1 MSTEIKRLQP
11 QMIRITGASQN
22 DILTVGNGT
31 AEFTNNLYL
40 SGVNVGT
47 SAALAG
53 RKLQVV
59 GDTELSGSIFQSGN
73 YIDVIATGNNLETQ
87 IAGND
92 ADIATLN
99 TNLVST
105 GNALEAQ
112 IVANDGDIS
121 TLTSNLISTGN
132 NLENQIISNDAD
144 ISALDSSTVRITG
157 DQGIAGDKIFS
168 DNVTINNLTVTG
180 TRTIVESTDLA
191 IEDNVIDINSGET
204 GAGISKGTAGFN
216 IDRGTLSNAT
226 ILFEEANDRF
236 NLNFPVA
243 SEGDLLAK
251 EADLIATGNNLEA
264 QITSTVAGNL
274 TATGNALEAQIIAN
288 DGDISTLTTNLA
300 STGSTLQSNLD
311 TVESAAAAS
320 LVSTGNALDAKVDAL
335 QVVDLTDTPSSIT
348 ASTSDVTQVLAANAA
363 GNGVEFVGIDKTTP
377 LTSDV
382 FTGDGATSSYTLS
395 ADPNGVADIMVSV
408 NGLLQTPGDNY
419 SVSGTTLTMS
429 DNVPNG
435 LALEVRHLKRYAA
448 VVTGGGSGSSTFLG
462 LTDSPAS
469 YTASKYLAVNSAGTA
484 LEFVDAPAGGGSA
497 GTGSAV
503 SSSTLLTGDGSVSG
517 FAMGINVDAAKDIM
531 VSVNGLVQRPDV
543 DYSLSNNTGIVFDA
557 APTSGHAIE
566 IRHFS
571 GQAGGGGGS
580 ASISYSKDVFT
591 GDGTVSGFTMGRS
604 VSDILETTV
613 FINGLAQLPDEN
625 YFVSGTDLTFASG
638 DISSGDV
645 IMVRH
650 MYA

>member
-47 SAALAG
+47 STALAG

-59 GDTELSGSIFQSGN
+59 GNTELSGSIFQSGN

-92 ADIATLN
+92 ADIATL
-99 TNLVST
+99 TSNLVST
-105 GNALEAQ
+105 GNNLEAQ
-112 IVANDGDIS
+112 IIANDGDIS
-121 TLTSNLISTGN
+121 TLTANLISTG
-132 NLENQIISNDAD
+132 S
-144 ISALDSSTVRITG
+144 
-157 DQGIAGDKIFS
+157 
-168 DNVTINNLTVTG
+168 
-180 TRTIVESTDLA
+180 
-191 IEDNVIDINSGET
+191 
-204 GAGISKGTAGFN
+204 
-216 IDRGTLSNAT
+216 
-226 ILFEEANDRF
+226 
-236 NLNFPVA
+236 
-243 SEGDLLAK
+243 
-251 EADLIATGNNLEA
+251 NLEA

-274 TATGNALEAQIIAN
+274 TATGNALEAQIISNDTDIAN
-288 DGDISTLTTNLA
+288 LTTNLA

-543 DYSLSNNTGIVFDA
+543 DYTLSNNTGIVFDA

-571 GQAGGGGGS
+571 GQAGGGGS

>member
-92 ADIATLN
+92 ADIATL
-99 TNLVST
+99 TSNLVS
-105 GNALEAQ
+105 
-112 IVANDGDIS
+112 
-121 TLTSNLISTGN
+121 
-132 NLENQIISNDAD
+132 
-144 ISALDSSTVRITG
+144 
-157 DQGIAGDKIFS
+157 
-168 DNVTINNLTVTG
+168 
-180 TRTIVESTDLA
+180 
-191 IEDNVIDINSGET
+191 
-204 GAGISKGTAGFN
+204 
-216 IDRGTLSNAT
+216 
-226 ILFEEANDRF
+226 
-236 NLNFPVA
+236 
-243 SEGDLLAK
+243 
-251 EADLIATGNNLEA
+251 TGNNLEA

-274 TATGNALEAQIIAN
+274 SATGNALEAQIISNDTDIAN
-288 DGDISTLTTNLA
+288 LTTNLA

-335 QVVDLTDTPSSIT
+335 QIVDMTDTPSSVS
-348 ASTSDVTQVLAANAA
+348 ASTSDITQVLAGNAA
-363 GNGVEFVGIDKTTP
+363 GNGVEFVGLDKTTP

-382 FTGDGATSSYTLS
+382 YTGDGSTSAFTMTVE
-395 ADPNGVADIMVSV
+395 PNGVADIMVSV

-419 SVSGTTLTMS
+419 TVSGTTLTMS
-429 DNVPNG
+429 DNVPSG

-448 VVTGGGSGSSTFLG
+448 VVTGGGGGSTTFLGLQDSPASYTASKFLAVNSVGTAIEFVDAPAGGGGSSTFLG

-484 LEFVDAPAGGGSA
+484 LEFVDAPAGGGGSA